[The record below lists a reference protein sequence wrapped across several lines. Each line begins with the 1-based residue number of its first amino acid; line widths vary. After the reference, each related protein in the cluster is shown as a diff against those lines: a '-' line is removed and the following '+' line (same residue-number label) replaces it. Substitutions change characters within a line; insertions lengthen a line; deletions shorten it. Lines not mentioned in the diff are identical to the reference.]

1 MPKRTREDY
10 QKVVDDNIDNIR
22 KIIINQ
28 REIYNKYLI
37 DSEVHN
43 LVIKK
48 VTEKLNTDVLPNDIN
63 HFQGILRTRYHQSY
77 DLLHECS
84 DKIKNLQKEQFKLV
98 DNISKT
104 NAIIKKLKSR

>member
-1 MPKRTREDY
+1 MFFKYYIFKYGIFD
-10 QKVVDDNIDNIR
+10 VI
-22 KIIINQ
+22 
-28 REIYNKYLI
+28 IYNKYLI